1 MDERDKTMAPDRE
14 HAGGGADVVLTVPGS
29 RVRKTEGRF
38 SVGDLIMNRYK
49 VLAEL
54 GRGGMGGVYRCFDE
68 VSNIE
73 VALKTLSQEL
83 AASGWEM
90 DTIKRNFELVQQ
102 LNHQYIANYK
112 NLEHDPVSGGYFLIM
127 EYVDGEELR
136 YFLRRKQNEGSFSE
150 DLVIKLTHQIAEA
163 LDYAHKRKI
172 IHRDIK
178 PANIMVD
185 RNGDIKLLDF
195 GLAAQIHS
203 SLSKATKD
211 NHEDTSGTVPYMSPE
226 QWICRPQTA
235 ASDQYSLAATLYEV
249 FSGNPPFDSADKDN
263 VRHCAL
269 NVVPEMLT
277 GVSPAIARAIAR
289 ALSKNPE
296 DRFACCFDFAAAL
309 GGKKIKSAKVP
320 KKGSFSKWAAALVM
334 ILLLGAGGAGYYFTS
349 SEKEVPVPA
358 PVPAPAPVPPVKPE
372 PKPPVVPP
380 SNNISAELEKL
391 YGEIVERRFELNQAI
406 DGINAKTYDAP
417 FQVHIQKMNAA
428 FKQLESNLN
437 DLKVTTAA
445 NSRLAYLKSMKRNAE
460 TLEKE
465 IKWIKKQGPVCEQA
479 KSLRNVVQQAKAR
492 AGKFSKV
499 LNFATYKTASEKQIS
514 GEKYFNS
521 GEFDSA
527 IKEWRLSEK
536 NFQTAYSVCLQ
547 SYETAINSAVS
558 AGNWEK
564 VLRESDALLAVIPDH
579 QGALKARRDGKE
591 EIKKAKISIGL
602 KAAHHA
608 FAQKRWSDVIT
619 RAREVLAIESGH
631 SAAEKLIAD
640 AQEQIKLEKLNKEL
654 TSARSA
660 KAEKNWQSVYDHA
673 VAALNIDG
681 SNSEAQRLK
690 KEAEN
695 WLKPTL
701 EIIATVDGIRV
712 PANVKF
718 GNQTLETFN
727 RTFSGFTANSN
738 YKGSLTYKKGES
750 EYVGEVEFTCDW
762 RGPKKLTVALKKVV
776 FTGTVDCNGVV
787 LEMVKIK
794 AGTFTMGSPEGE
806 LGGNNF
812 EKQHRVTLTQDYW
825 LGKFEVT
832 QAQYESVMG
841 NNPSSYKGNN
851 HPVEQVSWND
861 AKEFCNKLNEKYA
874 GKLPDGY
881 RFDLPTEAQW
891 EYACRAGTTTALNNG
906 TNLTSE
912 YGKCSNLNEVGWYS
926 ENRRLTV
933 HHAVGVGQKRSNN
946 WGLYDMHGNVFEWCR
961 DWFDLS
967 YGCDNRDATDPAGP
981 SSGSKRVTRGGSW
994 LSAAEFCR
1002 SAFRTHDS
1010 PGDRSHHIGFRLA
1023 LVPVQ

>member
-14 HAGGGADVVLTVPGS
+14 HAGGSADVVLTVPGS

-54 GRGGMGGVYRCFDE
+54 GRGGMGVVYRCFDE

-112 NLEHDPVSGGYFLIM
+112 NLEQDPVSGGYLLIM

-136 YFLRRKQNEGSFSE
+136 YFLRRKQDEGSFNE
-150 DLVIKLTHQIAEA
+150 ELVIKLTHQIAEA
-163 LDYAHKRKI
+163 LDYAHKRQI

-203 SLSKATKD
+203 SLSKVTKD
-211 NHEDTSGTVPYMSPE
+211 SHEDTSGTVPYMSPE

-263 VRHCAL
+263 VRNCAL
-269 NVVPEMLT
+269 NIVPEMLT

-289 ALSKNPE
+289 ALSKNPK
-296 DRFACCFDFAAAL
+296 DRFACCSDFAAAL

-320 KKGSFSKWAAALVM
+320 KKGRFSKWAAALIM
-334 ILLLGAGGAGYYFTS
+334 IFLLGAGGAGYYFTS
-349 SEKEVPVPA
+349 SEKEA
-358 PVPAPAPVPPVKPE
+358 PVPAPAPVPPVKSE

-437 DLKVTTAA
+437 DLKVTTVA

-479 KSLRNVVQQAKAR
+479 KSLRNGVQQAKAR

-547 SYETAINSAVS
+547 SYETAISSAVS

-564 VLRESDALLAVIPDH
+564 VLRESDALLAVMPDH
-579 QGALKARRDGKE
+579 QGALKARHDGKE
-591 EIKKAKISIGL
+591 GLKKAKISMGL

-631 SAAEKLIAD
+631 SAAEKLITD

-654 TSARSA
+654 TSARNA
-660 KAEKNWQSVYDHA
+660 KTAKNWQQVYDCA
-673 VAALNIDG
+673 VAALRID
-681 SNSEAQRLK
+681 SDNAQAQGLK
-690 KEAEN
+690 EEAEN
-695 WLKPTL
+695 NLKPTL
-701 EIIATVDGIRV
+701 EIVATVDGERV
-712 PANVKF
+712 PAKVKF
-718 GNQTLETFN
+718 GNTDFDTMQRIQNFTEN
-727 RTFSGFTANSN
+727 RH
-738 YKGSLTYKKGES
+738 YKGILTWQTGET
-750 EYVGEVEFTCDW
+750 EYVGEVDFTCDW
-762 RGPKKLTVALKKVV
+762 RGPKKLTVALKKQE
-776 FTGTVDCNGVV
+776 FAKIDCNGVS

-806 LGGNNF
+806 LGRHGT
-812 EKQHRVTLTQDYW
+812 EKQHQVTLTKDYW

-832 QAQYESVMG
+832 QAQYEAIMG
-841 NNPSSYKGNN
+841 NNPSSYKGSNR
-851 HPVEQVSWND
+851 PVEKVSWED
-861 AKEFCNKLNEKYA
+861 AKEFCNKLNERYA
-874 GKLPDGY
+874 GKLPTGY

-912 YGKCSNLNEVGWYS
+912 SECSNLNEVGWYDKNCGS
-926 ENRRLTV
+926 AG
-933 HHAVGVGQKRSNN
+933 HKAVGQKRPNN
-946 WGLYDMHGNVFEWCR
+946 WGLYDMHGNVLEWCR
-961 DWFDLS
+961 DW
-967 YGCDNRDATDPAGP
+967 YAPYTGDATDPTGP
-981 SSGSKRVTRGGSW
+981 TSGSYRVYRGGCW
-994 LSAAEFCR
+994 RYSAKGCR
-1002 SAFRTHDS
+1002 SAVRFCII
-1010 PGDRSHHIGFRLA
+1010 PGLRNSFYGFRLA